1 MPGLASD
8 GAQILEPEGL
18 DAYAEAAAPLAL
30 EHGLEILGRM
40 PTVPDDHVFEG
51 EWPFEGGITI
61 ERFESMEAFRSFWY
75 SDAYQAAI
83 PLREGKAE
91 LNFVVAVP
99 AGV

>member
-1 MPGLASD
+1 
-8 GAQILEPEGL
+8 
-18 DAYAEAAAPLAL
+18 
-30 EHGLEILGRM
+30 M